1 MNNFMPT
8 NDSLDNNEQIHV
20 NTVSTKTSLKNYKI
34 WIEYDLNT
42 TKYELNMKWVDWISN
57 QKSSIKEE
65 VLNLMFFNSLIL
77 PDI

>member
-34 WIEYDLNT
+34 WIEYDLNM

>member
-20 NTVSTKTSLKNYKI
+20 NIISTKTSLKNYKI
-34 WIEYDLNT
+34 WIEYDLNM

>member
-34 WIEYDLNT
+34 
-42 TKYELNMKWVDWISN
+42 
-57 QKSSIKEE
+57 
-65 VLNLMFFNSLIL
+65 
-77 PDI
+77 